1 MEIIQIVILG
11 LVQGLTEFLPISSS
25 GHLVILQRIFAINEN
40 QLLISVLLHF
50 GTLIPVLIVFRKDIF
65 EILSF
70 KKSKRHFI
78 FLIIVASIPTA
89 LMGIFFEDFF
99 EKLFSSTISTAFMLI
114 VTGFI
119 LLLGDRLANYD
130 NTITNFKWLNAIL
143 VGLAQGFAI
152 IPGIS
157 RSGSTITA
165 SLIQGLK
172 KEDAARFSFILSIP
186 VIGGAGLLKVFD
198 AVSVGVNNFNVTA
211 MALGILSSIVSGYIA
226 IRYFIYILKK
236 QKLIYFS
243 YYCWILGT
251 IILIYEGLY

>member
-1 MEIIQIVILG
+1 MEILKIIVLG
-11 LVQGLTEFLPISSS
+11 LIQGLTEFLPISSS
-25 GHLVILQRIFAINEN
+25 GHLVITQKLFGIKEN

-50 GTLIPVLIVFRKDIF
+50 GTLIPVLIIFWQDIK

-70 KKSKRHFI
+70 KKEKRHFI

-99 EKLFSSTISTAFMLI
+99 ESLFASTISTAVMLI

-119 LLLGDRLANYD
+119 LLIGDRLANYD
-130 NTITNFKWLNAIL
+130 KEITNFKWLNAIL
-143 VGLAQGFAI
+143 VGIAQGLAI

-165 SLIQGLK
+165 SLVQGLK

-186 VIGGAGLLKVFD
+186 VIGGAGLLKVGD
-198 AVSVGVNNFNVTA
+198 AFSQGVNNFNTLAIV
-211 MALGILSSIVSGYIA
+211 LGMISAVISGYIA
-226 IRYFIYILKK
+226 IKYFIYILKSK
-236 QKLIYFS
+236 KLIYFS
-243 YYCWILGT
+243 YYLWIIGA
-251 IILIYEGLY
+251 IILLYEGIF

>member
-1 MEIIQIVILG
+1 MEIIKIVILG

-25 GHLVILQRIFAINEN
+25 GHLVILQKLFAINEN

-50 GTLIPVLIVFRKDIF
+50 GTLIPVLIVFRKDIID
-65 EILSF
+65 ILSF
-70 KKSKRHFI
+70 KKNKRHFI

-89 LMGIFFEDFF
+89 IMGIFFEDFF
-99 EKLFSSTISTAFMLI
+99 EKLFSSTISAAFMLI

-130 NTITNFKWLNAIL
+130 NTLSNFKWLNAIL

-165 SLIQGLK
+165 SLIQGLE

-186 VIGGAGLLKVFD
+186 VIGGAGLLKITD
-198 AVSVGVNNFNVTA
+198 AVSVGVNNFNLTA
-211 MALGILSSIVSGYIA
+211 MILGILSAIISGYIA

>member
-1 MEIIQIVILG
+1 MEIIKIIILG

-25 GHLVILQRIFAINEN
+25 GHLVILQKLFAINEN

-50 GTLIPVLIVFRKDIF
+50 GTLIPVLIVFKKDIL

-70 KKSKRHFI
+70 KKSKRHFF

-89 LMGIFFEDFF
+89 IMGIFFEDFF
-99 EKLFSSTISTAFMLI
+99 EKLFRSTISTALMLI

-119 LLLGDRLANYD
+119 LLLADKLANYD
-130 NTITNFKWLNAIL
+130 KKITNFKGLNAVL
-143 VGLAQGFAI
+143 VGVAQGFAI

-165 SLIQGLK
+165 SLIQGLE

-186 VIGGAGLLKVFD
+186 VIGGAGLFKIKD
-198 AVSVGVNNFNVTA
+198 AVQLGVQNFNIPA
-211 MALGILSSIVSGYIA
+211 MVLGVLSAVISGYFA
-226 IRYFIYILKK
+226 IKYFLYILKK

-251 IILIYEGLY
+251 FILLYEGLF

>member
-1 MEIIQIVILG
+1 MEILKIVILG
-11 LVQGLTEFLPISSS
+11 IVQGLTEFLPISSS
-25 GHLVILQRIFAINEN
+25 GHLVILQKLFNITQN

-50 GTLIPVLIVFRKDIF
+50 GTLIPVLIVFWDDIK
-65 EILSF
+65 EILFF
-70 KKSKRHFI
+70 KKEKRYFI
-78 FLIIVASIPTA
+78 FLIIIASIPTA

-99 EKLFSSTISTAFMLI
+99 EKLFSSALSTAAMLI

-119 LLLGDRLANYD
+119 LYLGDKLADYD
-130 NTITNFKWLNAIL
+130 KEITNFKWLNAIL
-143 VGLAQGFAI
+143 VGIAQGIAI

-186 VIGGAGLLKVFD
+186 VIGGAGLLKVGE
-198 AVSVGVNNFNVTA
+198 AVSNGVTNFNITA
-211 MALGILSSIVSGYIA
+211 IILGIISSIISGYIA

-243 YYCWILGT
+243 YYCWIVGT
-251 IILIYEGLY
+251 FILLYEGLF